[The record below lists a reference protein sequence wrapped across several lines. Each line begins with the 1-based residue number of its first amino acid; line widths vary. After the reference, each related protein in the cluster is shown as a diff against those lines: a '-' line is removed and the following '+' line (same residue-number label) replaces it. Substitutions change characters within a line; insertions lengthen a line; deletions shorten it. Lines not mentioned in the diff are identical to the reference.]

1 MLLRSRSQGEL
12 GLQTGAADLQIQ
24 TRPSGQALQVRT
36 LQVAMPANNVALA
49 ILTTPPRNVAHFTGD
64 LEGELIIAKLQ
75 IHVHGSTL
83 LLPNLNEIPGW
94 IQI

>member
-1 MLLRSRSQGEL
+1 MSLRSRSQGEL

-36 LQVAMPANNVALA
+36 LQVAMPTNNVALA
-49 ILTTPPRNVAHFTGD
+49 IQTTPQRNVAHFTGD
-64 LEGELIIAKLQ
+64 LGKELISAELR

-83 LLPNLNEIPGW
+83 FLPNLNEIPGW
-94 IQI
+94 IQS